1 MEKSAASQ
9 GPVACGLQ
17 SQMSGSY
24 VVTTGEPL
32 TEARSENDES
42 ALSMPW
48 NLPLEALLYEVASS
62 LLSARYGRKVVTGSR
77 IRIRLLI

>member
-17 SQMSGSY
+17 TQMSGSY

-32 TEARSENDES
+32 SEARSENDES

-48 NLPLEALLYEVASS
+48 SLPLEALLYEVAFSS
-62 LLSARYGRKVVTGSR
+62 LSACYRRKSIIGYRT
-77 IRIRLLI
+77 